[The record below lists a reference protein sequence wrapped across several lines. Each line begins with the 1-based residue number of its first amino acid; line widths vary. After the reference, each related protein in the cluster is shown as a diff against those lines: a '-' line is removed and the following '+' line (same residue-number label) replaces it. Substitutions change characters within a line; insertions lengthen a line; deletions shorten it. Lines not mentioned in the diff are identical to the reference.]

1 MVAKPIFQYNQTINC
16 SEIVLQINLSHHET
30 FHDFNSQLFEA
41 ELENHA
47 KRHNT
52 CFAAK
57 GHNTR
62 FALWFISFLNQ
73 DLIIQ
78 IHYSSNALPLSG
90 LTPFTSHAYPL

>member
-1 MVAKPIFQYNQTINC
+1 MNC
-16 SEIVLQINLSHHET
+16 SEIVLQINPSYHET
-30 FHDFNSQLFEA
+30 FHDFNSQLFQA

-57 GHNTR
+57 GHNTL
-62 FALWFISFLNQ
+62 FALWLISFLNQ

-78 IHYSSNALPLSG
+78 THYSSNALPLSD
-90 LTPFTSHAYPL
+90 LTPFISRAYAL